1 MLLTFPTKKE
11 YFPNWKSK
19 MAEVTNEQKLYVLLN
34 NIRDKSEYEQE
45 IWGIIYDHVSPDG
58 AWKEIVARL
67 LIDSEY
73 LNRGYAYSNQESR
86 VVYSVTKH
94 GRSHIPILWNGSTL
108 KKEHEKEVYKFK
120 EESKF
125 RNKHGNIA
133 EIIKLIL
140 AACVGA
146 LAEKI
151 ADFLF

>member
-1 MLLTFPTKKE
+1 
-11 YFPNWKSK
+11 
-19 MAEVTNEQKLYVLLN
+19 MAEITNEQKLYVLLD

-45 IWGIIYDHVSPDG
+45 IWGIIYDHVSPDD
-58 AWKEIVARL
+58 AWKESVASL
-67 LIDSEY
+67 LVKSEY

-86 VVYSVTKH
+86 VVYSITKQ
-94 GRSHIPILWNGSTL
+94 GRKQIPILWNGSAL
-108 KKEHEKEVYKFK
+108 KKEHEEEVDKIK

-125 RNKHGNIA
+125 RNKHGNTA

-151 ADFLF
+151 IALLF

>member
-1 MLLTFPTKKE
+1 
-11 YFPNWKSK
+11 
-19 MAEVTNEQKLYVLLN
+19 MAEITNEQKLYVLLD

-45 IWGIIYDHVSPDG
+45 IWGIIFDHVSPDD
-58 AWKEIVARL
+58 AWKESVAEL
-67 LIDSEY
+67 LVKSAY
-73 LNRGYAYSNQESR
+73 LDRGYGFSNQESR
-86 VVYSVTKH
+86 VVYSITKQ
-94 GRSHIPILWNGSTL
+94 GRRQIPILWNGSVL
-108 KKEHEKEVYKFK
+108 KKEHEEEVDKFK

-125 RNKHGNIA
+125 RNRHKNIA

>member
-1 MLLTFPTKKE
+1 
-11 YFPNWKSK
+11 
-19 MAEVTNEQKLYVLLN
+19 MAEITNEQKLYVLLD

-45 IWGIIYDHVSPDG
+45 IWGIIYDNVSPDG
-58 AWKEIVARL
+58 AWRENVAKL
-67 LIDSEY
+67 LVDSEY
-73 LNRGYAYSNQESR
+73 LNRGYGYGNHESR
-86 VVYSVTKH
+86 VVYSVTKQ
-94 GRSHIPILWNGSTL
+94 GRKQIPILWNGSAL
-108 KKEHEKEVYKFK
+108 KKEHEEEVKALK

-125 RNKHGNIA
+125 KNKHGNIA

>member
-1 MLLTFPTKKE
+1 
-11 YFPNWKSK
+11 
-19 MAEVTNEQKLYVLLN
+19 MAEVTNEQKLYVLLD

-45 IWGIIYDHVSPDG
+45 IWSIIYDHVSPDD
-58 AWKEIVARL
+58 AWKEGVAEL
-67 LIDSEY
+67 LVKSEY
-73 LNRGYAYSNQESR
+73 LNRGYAYGNQESR
-86 VVYSVTKH
+86 VVYSPTKD
-94 GRSHIPILWNGSTL
+94 GRRQIPILWNGSEL
-108 KKEHEKEVYKFK
+108 KKEHEDEIDKFK

-151 ADFLF
+151 IDLLF